1 MTLAQPFDAIKDF
14 NDSLDEVEILLRLA
28 DGYNKLDKQDKRSL
42 LLRSAVLFL
51 GTHLECL
58 FESMVEE
65 YIYKIEQ
72 LALRRDQL
80 PEKLILSSVQHH
92 FTEELIKKIRNGNP
106 RCKQDIVNLARIIEC
121 GQPVTEIKLD
131 TSFSYGKHGSNV
143 VEKLFARIDINE
155 LFLNCVVQEEIE
167 SLLSED
173 PELVTVDIKQK
184 FNTLTGV
191 RNGLIHEN
199 KSPNTATFNSILGDI
214 KHYRAFASSLEKLLM
229 SRLAEIHS
237 NAQNAA

>member
-1 MTLAQPFDAIKDF
+1 MPLTQPFDAVQDF
-14 NDSLDEVEILLRLA
+14 NDSLDEVETLLRLA
-28 DGYNKLDKQDKRSL
+28 DGYNKLNKQDKRSL
-42 LLRSAVLFL
+42 ILRSAVLFL

-58 FESMVEE
+58 FESIVEE

-72 LALRRDQL
+72 MALRRDQL

-92 FTEELIKKIRNGNP
+92 FTEELIKKIRSGNP
-106 RCKQDIVNLARIIEC
+106 RCKQDIVKLAKIIEC
-121 GQPVTEIKLD
+121 TQPVTEIKLD
-131 TSFSYGKHGSNV
+131 TSYGKHGSNV
-143 VEKLFARIDINE
+143 VEKLFSRIDINE
-155 LFLNCVVQEEIE
+155 IFELCVVTEEIE

-173 PELVTVDIKQK
+173 LELVTVDIKQK

-199 KSPNTATFNSILGDI
+199 KSPNTTTFNSILGDI
-214 KHYRAFASSLEKLLM
+214 KHYRTFASSLERLLKSKLT
-229 SRLAEIHS
+229 EIHD

>member
-1 MTLAQPFDAIKDF
+1 MPLTQPFDAVQDF
-14 NDSLDEVEILLRLA
+14 NDSLDEVETLLRLA
-28 DGYNKLDKQDKRSL
+28 DGYNKLNKQDKRSL
-42 LLRSAVLFL
+42 ILRSAVLFL

-72 LALRRDQL
+72 MALRRDQL

-92 FTEELIKKIRNGNP
+92 FTDELIKKIRNGNP
-106 RCKQDIVNLARIIEC
+106 RCKQDIVKLAKIIEC
-121 GQPVTEIKLD
+121 TEPVTEIKLD

-155 LFLNCVVQEEIE
+155 IFEHCVVTEEIE
-167 SLLSED
+167 SLLSEE

-199 KSPNTATFNSILGDI
+199 KSPNTTTFNSILGDI
-214 KHYRAFASSLEKLLM
+214 KHYRAFAFRLEELLK
-229 SRLAEIHS
+229 SKLAEIHN